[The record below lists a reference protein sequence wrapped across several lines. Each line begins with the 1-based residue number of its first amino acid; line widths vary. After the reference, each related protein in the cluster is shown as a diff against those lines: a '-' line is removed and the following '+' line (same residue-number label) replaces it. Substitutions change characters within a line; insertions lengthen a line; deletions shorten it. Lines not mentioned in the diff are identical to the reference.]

1 MAEENK
7 RKGGLKSALKQ
18 PGEEPKMK
26 KTVSLSQDIVDGD
39 QPGQAAASQP
49 QSSAQAN
56 QAKTGQTK
64 K

>member
-7 RKGGLKSALKQ
+7 RKGGLKSALRQ

-26 KTVSLSQDIVDGD
+26 KTVSLSQDIADGVD

-49 QSSAQAN
+49 
-56 QAKTGQTK
+56 
-64 K
+64 

>member
-39 QPGQAAASQP
+39 QPG
-49 QSSAQAN
+49 
-56 QAKTGQTK
+56 
-64 K
+64 

>member
-26 KTVSLSQDIVDGD
+26 KTVSLSQDINNTE
-39 QPGQAAASQP
+39 QPGQAAANQP
-49 QSSAQAN
+49 
-56 QAKTGQTK
+56 
-64 K
+64 